1 MLLRSV
7 GTLAFGL
14 GLPGLIIG
22 IFTFINMTWNCFV
35 VFYHPTYFQALK
47 EKADREL
54 REAVLGEAAKHQ
66 VREAK
71 NNDLEEA
78 AGKVNPKDW
87 DEEHKVGEDGAA
99 MAAGGMAPAEVPQS
113 SGDWQ
118 MRTDEHSG
126 TPYWVNLKTGEQ
138 SWDNPLA

>member
-1 MLLRSV
+1 
-7 GTLAFGL
+7 
-14 GLPGLIIG
+14 LPGLIIG
-22 IFTFINMTWNCFV
+22 IFTFFNMTWNVFV
-35 VFYHPTYFQALK
+35 VFYHPTYFQSLK

-54 REAVLGEAAKHQ
+54 RNAVLGEAVKHGMG
-66 VREAK
+66 EMKK
-71 NNDLEEA
+71 NDVNDIEA
-78 AGKVNPKDW
+78 ASGKDPNW
-87 DEEHKVGEDGAA
+87 DEEHKTGEAGAA
-99 MAAGGMAPAEVPQS
+99 LAAAAAPVPQS